1 MLPHEFNTALEHK
14 SGIVRQRILLVL
26 FGIHGEGF
34 LILTDKESKKFI
46 FVRVMLIKG
55 GAAYHGTVTQFTDR
69 NIFKTFFT
77 KQNQKGI
84 REGFS
89 GF

>member
-1 MLPHEFNTALEHK
+1 
-14 SGIVRQRILLVL
+14 
-26 FGIHGEGF
+26 
-34 LILTDKESKKFI
+34 
-46 FVRVMLIKG
+46 MLIKV
-55 GAAYHGTVTQFTDR
+55 ARRTGTVTQFTDR

>member
-1 MLPHEFNTALEHK
+1 
-14 SGIVRQRILLVL
+14 
-26 FGIHGEGF
+26 
-34 LILTDKESKKFI
+34 
-46 FVRVMLIKG
+46 MLIKG